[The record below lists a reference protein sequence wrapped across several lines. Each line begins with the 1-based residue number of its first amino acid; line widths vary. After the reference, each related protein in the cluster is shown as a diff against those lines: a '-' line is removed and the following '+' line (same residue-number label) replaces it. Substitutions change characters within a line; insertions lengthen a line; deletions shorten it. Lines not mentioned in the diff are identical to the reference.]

1 MSKNKFTVQNSPFTI
16 KNNHSPFT
24 IEKIYP
30 ITDTRITNLSHA
42 EQVKLL
48 IEGGARFIQLREKFL
63 SPGDFF
69 PQAEEAISV
78 AREHNVKIIIND
90 RVDIALALKADGV
103 HLGQDDLPPEK
114 AREILGENAII
125 GFSTHSVE
133 QAIEAVKLPID
144 YVAIGPVFAT
154 KTKENPDAIVGI
166 EGVRQ
171 VRNAIGEF
179 PLVAIGGIT
188 SENFREVF
196 KAGANSLAI
205 ISEILSPPENIS
217 EKLKN
222 LLS

>member
-1 MSKNKFTVQNSPFTI
+1 MSKNKFTIHHSPFTI

-48 IEGGARFIQLREKFL
+48 IEGSAKFIQLREKFL

-69 PQAEEAISV
+69 AQTEEAISV

-114 AREILGENAII
+114 VREILGENAII

-217 EKLKN
+217 ENLKN